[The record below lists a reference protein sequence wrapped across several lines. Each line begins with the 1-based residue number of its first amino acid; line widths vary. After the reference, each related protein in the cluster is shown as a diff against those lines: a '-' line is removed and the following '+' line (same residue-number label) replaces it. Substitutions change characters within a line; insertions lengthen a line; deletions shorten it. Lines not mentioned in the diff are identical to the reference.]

1 MAARAAAMNDALRFE
16 TLAFLALYLLIVGS
30 SLFFRL
36 LPLDLT
42 GTGWPGPDLL
52 LCLTMGWLLRRPVH
66 LPAPVIGVVFLV
78 EDLITLRPPGLW
90 ALLVLGGTE
99 FLRRRQSVVRE
110 INLGLEWAMV
120 AGVMVAMT
128 LANRLVLAIVMVPQ
142 PALDLSLL
150 KLAFTVAAYPV
161 VVLVLHFVLRVRKPA
176 TGEVDELGRKL

>member
-1 MAARAAAMNDALRFE
+1 MNDALRFDS
-16 TLAFLALYLLIVGS
+16 LAFLALYLLIAGVT
-30 SLFFRL
+30 LFLRL

-42 GTGWPGPDLL
+42 GIGWPGPDLL
-52 LCLTMGWLLRRPVH
+52 LCLTMGWLLRRPAH
-66 LPAPVIGVVFLV
+66 LPAPVIATVYVI

-110 INLGLEWAMV
+110 INLALEWAMV
-120 AGVMVAMT
+120 AGVILTMT
-128 LANRLVLAIVMVPQ
+128 LVNRLVLAIVMVPQ
-142 PALDLSLL
+142 NPLDLSLL
-150 KLAFTVAAYPV
+150 KLAFTVLAYPA